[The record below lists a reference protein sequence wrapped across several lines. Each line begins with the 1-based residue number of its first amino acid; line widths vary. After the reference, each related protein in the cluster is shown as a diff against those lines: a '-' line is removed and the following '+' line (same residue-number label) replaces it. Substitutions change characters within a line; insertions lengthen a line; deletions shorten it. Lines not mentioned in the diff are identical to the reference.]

1 MEPFVLFVSF
11 VVVIQATI
19 NQFATPIRN
28 LPINRADRSDFRSE
42 SSQSNDQ
49 SANSHSFVSMAA
61 CHVRQ
66 SRHVGSDSG
75 NDQNHRLPPSDIDL
89 RKLPIGNSGAF
100 FCSSTCPVHCPLVS
114 TVDSFILG
122 RGSQRIGDD
131 LP

>member
-28 LPINRADRSDFRSE
+28 LPINRADRSDLRSE

-61 CHVRQ
+61 CQVRQ
-66 SRHVGSDSG
+66 ARDIGSDIGNASG
-75 NDQNHRLPPSDIDL
+75 NPVAAFDIDVGNDT
-89 RKLPIGNSGAF
+89 IGGLGS
-100 FCSSTCPVHCPLVS
+100 PLAY
-114 TVDSFILG
+114 
-122 RGSQRIGDD
+122 
-131 LP
+131 